1 LERRVKNRAAN
12 RDQTSPFLRMP
23 GGWRLFLILFLLS
36 YQWLFPTIAAMNDP
50 DANALFLPRVA
61 MQLVYVLLLCLPLIF
76 YRREYGFLHPLILPA
91 LFNTAKEIAKF
102 PAALASPLQLPLVS
116 FDVPSASSA
125 LSINYL
131 TYGEL
136 AWTRLEYGAV
146 QVLALVCFYA
156 GYFVFS
162 RARGDWIKFHRPR
175 NLGPICFA
183 ATMFCVVVGAVFVQ
197 LYGGGL
203 SNYLV
208 AMRGGRHGTLAG
220 TGQFLQ
226 IASFAVLP
234 ALVWFAYRRRLG
246 FNPWWLLAIFLGSLA
261 TILTTGSRSDL
272 ILPLL
277 VLILLWWQKAGRVLI
292 FPALALVIVGTLVI
306 GAFGSI
312 RQDYHSTTIDTSVLN
327 PTSAGQNLAYA
338 QAEFERRNSLET
350 DFAAFAGTRQN
361 ELLWGRSYV
370 GAATFFIPRALWPEK
385 PFNGGAYNQAVNFAG
400 RSISEYKA
408 GKNYGIPMGPVTEAY
423 WNFSLPGVVVIFFLL
438 GMFYRELSAIVW
450 RNANEP
456 AALVA
461 AVWITLNFVG
471 TSLSFVTTVRD
482 MIMLGILFYA
492 LGILQSDFLMHRR
505 SHRSGPAVRPMLTR
519 RSG

>member
-1 LERRVKNRAAN
+1 MNGAA
-12 RDQTSPFLRMP
+12 RDKSSPFLRMP
-23 GGWRLFLILFLLS
+23 EGWRLFIVLFLLA
-36 YQWLFPTIAAMNDP
+36 YEWVFPTIAALNDP
-50 DANALFLPRVA
+50 DASALFLPRVA

-76 YRREYGFLHPLILPA
+76 YRREYGFLHPLILPTLYA
-91 LFNTAKEIAKF
+91 TAKEIAKL
-102 PAALASPLQLPLVS
+102 PTALASPLELPLFS
-116 FDVPSASSA
+116 FEVPSASSA
-125 LSINYL
+125 LSIHHL

-136 AWTRLEYGAV
+136 ASTRLEYGAV

-156 GYFVFS
+156 GYFVFT
-162 RARGDWIKFHRPR
+162 RARGDWIRFHRPR

-203 SNYLV
+203 SSYLI

-226 IASFAVLP
+226 ISSFAVLP

-246 FNPWWLLAIFLGSLA
+246 LNPWWLLAIVLGSLA
-261 TILTTGSRSDL
+261 TIVTTGSRSDL

-277 VLILLWWQKAGRVLI
+277 ALILLWWAKAGRVLI
-292 FPALALVIVGTLVI
+292 VPTIVLIIVGTLVI

-312 RQDYHSTTIDTSVLN
+312 RQDYNSQTINTSVLN
-327 PTSAGQNLAYA
+327 PSSAGQNVAYA
-338 QAEFERRNSLET
+338 QAEFEKRNSLET

-361 ELLWGRSYV
+361 ELLWGRSYI

-385 PFNGGAYNQAVNFAG
+385 PFNGGVYNQAVNFAG
-400 RSISEYKA
+400 RSVAEYKS
-408 GKNYGIPMGPVTEAY
+408 GKTHGIPMGPVTEAY
-423 WNFSLPGVVVIFFLL
+423 WNFSLPGVILIFFLL

-450 RNANEP
+450 RNVKEP

-471 TSLSFVTTVRD
+471 TSLSFVTTIRD
-482 MIMLGILFYA
+482 MVLLGILFYA
-492 LGILQSDFLMHRR
+492 LGIWRSDFLTHQSPRR
-505 SHRSGPAVRPMLTR
+505 RGPAVRPVLAR